1 MFMVSAQG
9 NSFKFQAHTDELNV
23 ESLAQKLTQWDKT
36 DREKVTSIFTWI
48 TDNIGYYIKPA
59 WNVKKYKAPVIV
71 EEDTTTLLKPL
82 NLRVSENVLRRKVA
96 VCDGYARLFKTL
108 CDYAGIPSE
117 IISGYARTGRER
129 SDSKFISN
137 HSWNAVYLD
146 SSWYLLDATWAAG
159 YLSYSGEFVRHY
171 DDSYFL
177 SSARRF
183 IVDHYPEDLKW
194 TLLNEPLAFRE
205 YKFSPFRYGAY
216 YKNRIEQVFPSK
228 GIIEATVGDTI
239 MIALTSPI
247 NEKKLI
253 ISDKSLLD
261 STEVSQPEDRSKIT
275 VNGNTQY
282 YKYIVH
288 SDTVQWLHIIMNEEP
303 ILRYRLVVYKKS
315 GN

>member
-1 MFMVSAQG
+1 VFMVSAQG

-71 EEDTTTLLKPL
+71 EEDTTTFLKPL

-253 ISDKSLLD
+253 ISDKNLPD